1 MVEIATASAQE
12 AQILHAFDR
21 RLDISVGALQ
31 LAHVGRGVM
40 CGHSVGCQFAHRP
53 MNALNWSG
61 PSPAD
66 APACAQFETRSP
78 NVSPWKTGRKS
89 HGRGPYERY
98 VSIGNP
104 TGPLAA

>member
-1 MVEIATASAQE
+1 MAEIGTASAQE
-12 AQILHAFDR
+12 PQILHAFDR
-21 RLDISVGALQ
+21 RLDISVRRYSSLMLG
-31 LAHVGRGVM
+31 
-40 CGHSVGCQFAHRP
+40 GCQFAHRP
-53 MNALNWSG
+53 MNALNWLG